1 MNTLTTTAERS
12 EERSGSMTD
21 RWAKALF
28 LRFMNHL
35 DHGHLTVCDG
45 QEVLNFGTD
54 RELSAHLTVLD
65 QRFYSK
71 VILGGSIG
79 AGEAYIDR
87 LWDTSDLVAVV
98 RVIARN
104 MAVLDR
110 LEKKFGWIFKPYRLL
125 LHRRNRNNKS
135 GARRNIISH
144 YDLGNDLYGAFLDS
158 RMMYSSAI
166 YPDKTS
172 DVEQAA
178 AHKLEIICRKL
189 DLKADDNVIEIG
201 SGWGGFA
208 IYAAANYG
216 CRVTTTTISEAQY
229 REAKRRIE
237 EAGLSD
243 KITLLQK
250 DYRDLDGKFDKLVS
264 IEMIEAVGHEYLPG
278 YFTKCSN
285 LLNKDGRMVIQAI
298 TISDQNYDKYIKEV
312 DFIQRHV
319 FPGGCLVA
327 NKVMLDLIA
336 RKTDMVVRGLED
348 FGIDYARTLN
358 DWRIAFNEAFES
370 LEIKGYDDRFRRLWN
385 FYLAYCEGGF
395 RERSISLVHLVA
407 TKPEFRSEIN

>member
-1 MNTLTTTAERS
+1 MNTLTSTAEKS
-12 EERSGSMTD
+12 GERSGSITD
-21 RWAKALF
+21 RWAKAIF
-28 LRFMNHL
+28 LRFMGHL
-35 DHGHLTVCDG
+35 DQGRLTVRDG
-45 QEVLNFGTD
+45 EEVLSFGSD
-54 RELSAHLTVLD
+54 RQLSAHVTVLD

-104 MAVLDR
+104 MAMLDR
-110 LEKKFGWIFKPYRLL
+110 LEKRFGWLFQPYQLL
-125 LHRRNRNNKS
+125 LHRRNRNSKS

-166 YPDKTS
+166 YPDSTS
-172 DVEQAA
+172 DLEQAA
-178 AHKLEIICRKL
+178 VNKLAIICRKL
-189 DLKADDNVIEIG
+189 DLKPDDEVIEIG

-229 REAKRRIE
+229 LEAKRRIE
-237 EAGLSD
+237 EAGLND
-243 KITLLQK
+243 KITLLMK
-250 DYRDLDGKFDKLVS
+250 DYRDLDSTFDKLVS
-264 IEMIEAVGHEYLPG
+264 IEMIEAVGHEYLPE
-278 YFTKCSN
+278 YFAKCSS
-285 LLNKDGRMVIQAI
+285 LLKQNGRMLIQAI
-298 TISDQNYDKYIKEV
+298 TINDQNYDKYIKEV

-327 NKVMLDLIA
+327 NKVMFDLID

-348 FGIDYARTLN
+348 YGIDYARTIN
-358 DWRIAFNEAFES
+358 DWRVAFNRS
-370 LEIKGYDDRFRRLWN
+370 LDSHELTGYDDRFRRLWN

-395 RERSISLVHLVA
+395 RERSISVVHLVA
-407 TKPEFRSEIN
+407 TKPGFRSEIS

>member
-1 MNTLTTTAERS
+1 MNTLTSTAEKS
-12 EERSGSMTD
+12 AERSGSITD
-21 RWAKALF
+21 RWAKAIF
-28 LRFMNHL
+28 LRFMGHL
-35 DHGHLTVCDG
+35 DQGRLTVRDG
-45 QEVLNFGTD
+45 EEVLSFGSD
-54 RELSAHLTVLD
+54 RHLSAHVTVLD

-104 MAVLDR
+104 MAMLDR
-110 LEKKFGWIFKPYRLL
+110 LEKRFGWLFQPYQLL
-125 LHRRNRNNKS
+125 LHRRNRNSKS

-166 YPDKTS
+166 YPDSTS
-172 DVEQAA
+172 DLEQAA
-178 AHKLEIICRKL
+178 VNKLEIICRKL
-189 DLKADDNVIEIG
+189 DLKPDDEVIEIG

-229 REAKRRIE
+229 QEAKRRIE
-237 EAGLSD
+237 EAGLND
-243 KITLLQK
+243 KITLLMK
-250 DYRDLDGKFDKLVS
+250 DYRDLDSTFDKLVS
-264 IEMIEAVGHEYLPG
+264 IEMIEAVGHEYLPE
-278 YFTKCSN
+278 YFAKCSS
-285 LLNKDGRMVIQAI
+285 LLKQNGRMLIQAI
-298 TISDQNYDKYIKEV
+298 TINDQNYDKYIKEV

-327 NKVMLDLIA
+327 NKVMFDLID
-336 RKTDMVVRGLED
+336 RNTDMVVRGLED
-348 FGIDYARTLN
+348 YGIDYARTIN
-358 DWRIAFNEAFES
+358 DWRVAFNRS
-370 LEIKGYDDRFRRLWN
+370 LDSHELTGYDDRFRRLWN

-395 RERSISLVHLVA
+395 RERSISVVHLVA
-407 TKPEFRSEIN
+407 TKPGFRSEIS

>member
-1 MNTLTTTAERS
+1 MNTLTTTAEKA
-12 EERSGSMTD
+12 EERSGSITD
-21 RWAKALF
+21 RWAKAIF
-28 LRFMNHL
+28 LRFMGQL
-35 DHGHLTVCDG
+35 EQGQLTVCDG
-45 QEVLNFGTD
+45 EEVRNFGTD
-54 RELSAHLTVLD
+54 RDLSAHITVLD

-104 MAVLDR
+104 MAMLDR
-110 LEKKFGWIFKPYRLL
+110 LEQRFGWLFKPYRLL
-125 LHRRNRNNKS
+125 LQRRNRNNKS

-144 YDLGNDLYGAFLDS
+144 YDMGNDLYGAFLDS

-166 YPDKTS
+166 YPDETS
-172 DVEQAA
+172 DLEQAA
-178 AHKLEIICRKL
+178 VHKLEIICRKL
-189 DLKADDNVIEIG
+189 DLKPDDSVIEIG

-216 CRVTTTTISEAQY
+216 CRVTTTTISEAQHQ
-229 REAKRRIE
+229 EAKRRIE

-243 KITLLQK
+243 KITLLKQ
-250 DYRDLDGKFDKLVS
+250 DYRELGGTFDKLVS
-264 IEMIEAVGHEYLPG
+264 IEMIEAVGHEYLPE
-278 YFTKCSN
+278 YFAKCSS
-285 LLNKDGRMVIQAI
+285 LLKRNGRMVIQAI
-298 TISDQNYDKYIKEV
+298 TISDQSYDKYIKEM

-327 NKVMLDLIA
+327 NKVMFDLIA

-358 DWRIAFNEAFES
+358 DWRIAFNQSFDS
-370 LEIKGYDDRFRRLWN
+370 LELSRYDDRFKRLWN

-395 RERSISLVHLVA
+395 RERSISVAHLVA
-407 TKPEFRSEIN
+407 TKPDFRSEIS